1 MMFVDINA
9 RVGHWPFQK
18 LRYANCAA
26 LLERMDRFGTGL
38 SVVSSLNG
46 IFYKNTQ
53 SANEELVQELQS
65 DLRFRGRFI
74 PFAVIN
80 PLYATWEKDLD
91 TCYDKLGMRGVS
103 VYPQYH
109 DYDIHHPSLIKL
121 AEAARDRGLPMAF
134 TVRMVDTRQRFWM
147 DIGKEW
153 TLNELMPIAGY
164 VPEGKYLFLNIS
176 SGYRLNEENTRIANL
191 ANLLLDTSGRG
202 MSDMPDIIRLY
213 GRTKI
218 AFGSHSPIL
227 DYLTGQLRIAY
238 LSAEEADD
246 ETKRLLQRGNA
257 QSFLGIGSSD

>member
-1 MMFVDINA
+1 MFIDINA

-18 LRYANCAA
+18 LRYASCAA
-26 LLERMDRFGTGL
+26 LLERMNRFRV
-38 SVVSSLNG
+38 SQAVVSSLNG

-53 SANEELVQELQS
+53 SANEELIGELRS
-65 DLRFRGRFI
+65 NPRFGGRFI

-80 PLYATWEKDLD
+80 PLYAAWEKDLD
-91 TCYDKLGMRGVS
+91 TCHRKLGMQGVC

-121 AEAARDRGLPMAF
+121 AEAARDRGLPLAL

-147 DIGKEW
+147 DIQKEW

-164 VPEGKYLFLNIS
+164 VPDGKYMFLNIA
-176 SGYRLNEENTRIANL
+176 SGYRLNEENARIAHQT
-191 ANLLLDTSGRG
+191 NLLLDTSGRG
-202 MSDMPDIIRLY
+202 MSDMPDIIRTY

-246 ETKRLLQRGNA
+246 ETKRLLQYRNA
-257 QSFLGIGSSD
+257 QTFLGLKK

>member
-1 MMFVDINA
+1 MFIDINA

-18 LRYANCAA
+18 LQYSSCAT
-26 LLERMDRFGTGL
+26 LLERMDRFGV
-38 SVVSSLNG
+38 SQAVVSSLNG

-53 SANEELVQELQS
+53 SANEELIEELQS
-65 DLRFRGRFI
+65 ASRFKSRFI

-80 PLYATWEKDLD
+80 PLYAAWEKDLD
-91 TCYDKLGMRGVS
+91 TCHRKLGMQGIC

-121 AEAARDRGLPMAF
+121 AEAVRDRGLPLAF

-147 DIGKEW
+147 DIHKEW
-153 TLNELMPIAGY
+153 TLNELMPVAGY
-164 VPEGKYLFLNIS
+164 VPDGKYMFLNIS
-176 SGYRLNEENTRIANL
+176 SGYRLNEENTRIARQ

-213 GRTKI
+213 GKTNI

-227 DYLTGQLRIAY
+227 DYLTGQLRIAC

-246 ETKRLLQRGNA
+246 ETKQLLQYGNA
-257 QSFLGIGSSD
+257 QSFLRLKK